1 MSLRKILL
9 EGKTAFDVHVGI
21 ISRIQHNSYQ
31 VLEVD
36 TDYGGIYKGDIF
48 ALENTYCRDVVSKQ
62 KTLTFDDVSEI
73 TEMLKH
79 PVYLST
85 QLRAYIGTPIF
96 LDNQVWGTLNFTS
109 RQPKRPEFS
118 QQDYRIIES
127 LASQTSELL
136 ANEIKSGHSTQA
148 NFAITK

>member
-9 EGKTAFDVHVGI
+9 DGKIAFDVQVGI
-21 ISRIQHNSYQ
+21 ISRIQYDSYL
-31 VLEVD
+31 VLEID
-36 TDYGGIYKGDIF
+36 TEYGGIYKGDIF
-48 ALENTYCRDVVSKQ
+48 ALENTYCRDVVSKKQ
-62 KTLTFDDVSEI
+62 TLTFDDVSEI
-73 TEMLKH
+73 KEMLKH

-109 RQPKRPEFS
+109 RQPKYPEFS
-118 QQDYRIIES
+118 QRDYRIIES

-136 ANEIKSGHSTQA
+136 ANETNSAHSKQT